1 MIMKK
6 TEEDKF
12 NALFGDFNPEMKSDN
27 LFMSRLENKLATLEP
42 VKSQIE
48 KAHRSNRLAVIVA
61 AVTGFI
67 FGVIVAVCYPFIISF
82 ISEISSTS
90 ASLPSWIGEYA
101 TSITWGTVGIIGII
115 LIMTAYDITLLATRR
130 VEK

>member
-1 MIMKK
+1 MKK

-61 AVTGFI
+61 AVTGSI
-67 FGVIVAVCYPFIISF
+67 FGVIGAVCYPFIISF
-82 ISEISSTS
+82 ISAISSTS

>member
-101 TSITWGTVGIIGII
+101 TSITWGTVGIIGMI

>member
-1 MIMKK
+1 MKK